1 MANLPNKIKSGDTF
15 RSSVVNTINN
25 IIDYLSSQRIKGDG
39 KTLKINQYANGITLS
54 AIVNNDKS
62 QKASGNTTIV
72 NESPICAVVQNGS
85 DLTGYLVEL
94 YSNGYDQPQT
104 GYATAFLLQGNAQ
117 MQTIP
122 TGTKLM
128 VYPYNGM
135 IDTLG

>member
-15 RSSVVNTINN
+15 RSAVVNTINN

-54 AIVNNDKS
+54 AIVDNSKT
-62 QKASGNTTIV
+62 QKGGGNTTIV
-72 NESPICAVVQNGS
+72 NESPICAVVQKGS

-94 YSNGYDQPQT
+94 FENGYDQAST

-122 TGTKLM
+122 AGTKIM
-128 VYPYNGM
+128 VYPYKGM

>member
-15 RSSVVNTINN
+15 RSAVVNTINN

-54 AIVNNDKS
+54 AIVDNNKS
-62 QKASGNTTIV
+62 QKAGGDTTII
-72 NESPICAVVQNGS
+72 NESPICAVVQNGN
-85 DLTGYLVEL
+85 DLTGYVVEL
-94 YSNGYDQPQT
+94 YGNGYDQAST

-122 TGTKLM
+122 TGTKIM
-128 VYPYNGM
+128 VYPYDGM

>member
-15 RSSVVNTINN
+15 RTAVVNTINN

-72 NESPICAVVQNGS
+72 NESPICAVVLGGN
-85 DLTGYLVEL
+85 DLVGYSVQL
-94 YSNGYDQPQT
+94 YPNGYEQPST
-104 GYATAFLLQGNAQ
+104 GYATAFLIQGNPQ
-117 MQTIP
+117 LQTIP
-122 TGTKLM
+122 NGTKIM
-128 VYPYNGM
+128 VYPYKGM
-135 IDTLG
+135 LETLG